1 MDHDQ
6 GALAPRHRQDVEHL
20 PIVEG
25 QEIVGHVDLERG
37 VAVADQRRQ
46 FLAHDLLRW
55 VRNDQVKRVVDDRLG
70 AGGLVVLLDDLAQ
83 RLAAMLGGE
92 RDHRGGAAEGRRH
105 RRAVEIVGAD
115 DPGRGS
121 LLDVAMAVD
130 AARQH
135 QPAARID
142 LLRPGGE
149 VLAEGR
155 DDPVLDADV
164 AIGDIGSSRHRA
176 VADHQIEVAHATYL
190 HSAPQRPFYPRPVK
204 RYCGVRRTSGRG
216 TAMTGASSH
225 RPTIAVTRHA
235 ISAGH
240 YLAAT
245 AGFDILQAGGNAID
259 AGCTAGIALGVLQSD
274 LVDVAGVAP
283 IMIYLADKEEVVATA
298 IRLARDGFPM
308 YPLMAESLKRH
319 EADHRAWPSTAAIF
333 LPNGRL
339 PETGEVFRQTDL
351 AASLQYMADEE
362 RSAASRGREAGL
374 EAARDAF
381 YRGDIARK
389 IVGFMKQ
396 EGGLL
401 SAEDLA
407 EYRSPVGLPERRRFG
422 DLEVFTCGA
431 WCQGPVLLQTLAL
444 LEGTDLA
451 ALGQNSPD
459 YIHHLTEALKLAF
472 ADREAYY
479 GDPAIVE
486 VPLATLI
493 SAEYA
498 AERRKLIRP
507 DKAWPEMPPPG
518 DLGRAGARFRA
529 SIGEPN
535 PEPDTSYVC
544 VADRH
549 GNLFS
554 ATPSDG
560 SYGSPVVPGTGLI
573 PSNRGSQ
580 SRPDPHHPAGVAPG
594 KRPRLTPNPALAI
607 KGRDQFLPFGTPGGD
622 VQSQAMLQVL
632 LNVFVFGND
641 VQSAIE
647 MPRFATYSFPSSFA
661 PFDYYPGRL
670 AVEARIPEPVIAE
683 LARRGHEIQ
692 R

>member
-1 MDHDQ
+1 MT
-6 GALAPRHRQDVEHL
+6 A
-20 PIVEG
+20 
-25 QEIVGHVDLERG
+25 
-37 VAVADQRRQ
+37 
-46 FLAHDLLRW
+46 
-55 VRNDQVKRVVDDRLG
+55 
-70 AGGLVVLLDDLAQ
+70 
-83 RLAAMLGGE
+83 
-92 RDHRGGAAEGRRH
+92 
-105 RRAVEIVGAD
+105 
-115 DPGRGS
+115 
-121 LLDVAMAVD
+121 
-130 AARQH
+130 
-135 QPAARID
+135 PAA
-142 LLRPGGE
+142 
-149 VLAEGR
+149 
-155 DDPVLDADV
+155 
-164 AIGDIGSSRHRA
+164 
-176 VADHQIEVAHATYL
+176 
-190 HSAPQRPFYPRPVK
+190 
-204 RYCGVRRTSGRG
+204 
-216 TAMTGASSH
+216 H

-235 ISAGH
+235 IAAGH

-245 AGFDILQAGGNAID
+245 AGFAILEAGGNAID
-259 AGCTAGIALGVLQSD
+259 AGCAAGIALGVLQSD

-283 IMIYLADKEEVVATA
+283 IMIYLAESREVVTIEGLGAWPKALDPELFMREHGGKIPKGVLRTVVPAAPDAWITALRRYGTMSFGEVAAAAT
-298 IRLARDGFPM
+298 RLAGEGFPM

-319 EADHRAWPSTAAIF
+319 EADHRAWPSSAAIF
-333 LPNGRL
+333 LPNGRV

-351 AASLQYMADEE
+351 AGSLQYMADEE
-362 RSAASRGREAGL
+362 RAAAARGREAGL

-381 YRGDIARK
+381 YRGDIAKK
-389 IVGFMKQ
+389 IIAFMKQ

-407 EYRSPVGLPERRRFG
+407 EYRSPITRPERRRFG

-444 LEGTDLA
+444 LEGTNLA
-451 ALGQNSPD
+451 GLGHNSAD
-459 YIHHLTEALKLAF
+459 YVHHLTEALKLAF

-479 GDPAIVE
+479 GDPAVVE

-493 SAEYA
+493 SEEYA

-507 DKAWPEMPPPG
+507 DRAWPEMPPAGEIGRSTGRFAPAAG
-518 DLGRAGARFRA
+518 D
-529 SIGEPN
+529 PN

-580 SRPDPHHPAGVAPG
+580 SRPDPRHPAGVAPG

-607 KGRDQFLPFGTPGGD
+607 KGGDRFLPFGTPGGD
-622 VQSQAMLQVL
+622 VQTQAMLQVL
-632 LNVFVFGND
+632 LNFFVFGQD
-641 VQSAIE
+641 VQTAIE
-647 MPRFATYSFPSSFA
+647 SPRFASYSYPSSFA

-670 AVEARIPEPVIAE
+670 AVEGRIPEPVIAE

-692 R
+692 RWPDWIWTAGAVCAIHVDKKRGVIEAGADPRRAAYALGF

>member
-1 MDHDQ
+1 
-6 GALAPRHRQDVEHL
+6 
-20 PIVEG
+20 
-25 QEIVGHVDLERG
+25 
-37 VAVADQRRQ
+37 
-46 FLAHDLLRW
+46 
-55 VRNDQVKRVVDDRLG
+55 
-70 AGGLVVLLDDLAQ
+70 
-83 RLAAMLGGE
+83 
-92 RDHRGGAAEGRRH
+92 
-105 RRAVEIVGAD
+105 
-115 DPGRGS
+115 
-121 LLDVAMAVD
+121 
-130 AARQH
+130 
-135 QPAARID
+135 
-142 LLRPGGE
+142 
-149 VLAEGR
+149 
-155 DDPVLDADV
+155 
-164 AIGDIGSSRHRA
+164 
-176 VADHQIEVAHATYL
+176 
-190 HSAPQRPFYPRPVK
+190 
-204 RYCGVRRTSGRG
+204 
-216 TAMTGASSH
+216 MTASSPH
-225 RPTIAVTRHA
+225 RPTIAVTQHA

-259 AGCTAGIALGVLQSD
+259 AGCAAGIALGVLQSD

-283 IMIYLADKEEVVATA
+283 IMIYLADQQEVVTIAGLGPWPKALDPELFRREHRGRIPKGVLRTVVPAAPDAWITALRRYGTMSFGEVAAAA

-333 LPNGRL
+333 LPNGRV
-339 PETGEVFRQTDL
+339 PEPGEVFKQTDL
-351 AASLQYMADEE
+351 GASLQYMADEE
-362 RSAASRGREAGL
+362 RAAASRGREAGL
-374 EAARDAF
+374 AAARDAF

-389 IVGFMKQ
+389 ILSFMKQ

-407 EYRSPVGLPERRRFG
+407 EYSSPVGTPERRRFG

-451 ALGQNSPD
+451 SLGHNTAD
-459 YIHHLTEALKLAF
+459 YIHHTTEALKLAF
-472 ADREAYY
+472 ADREAYF
-479 GDPAIVE
+479 GDPAVVE

-493 SAEYA
+493 SSEYA
-498 AERRKLIRP
+498 AERRKLISP
-507 DKAWPEMPPPG
+507 DRASPEMPPPG
-518 DLGRAGARFRA
+518 DLGREGARFRA
-529 SIGEPN
+529 SLGDPN

-580 SRPDPHHPAGVAPG
+580 SRPDPRHPAGVAPG

-622 VQSQAMLQVL
+622 VQTQAMLQVL
-632 LNVFVFGND
+632 LNLFVFGHD
-641 VQSAIE
+641 VQLAIE
-647 MPRFATYSFPSSFA
+647 APRFATYSFPSSFA

-670 AVEARIPEPVIAE
+670 AVEARIPEPVITE

-692 R
+692 RWPDWIWSAGAVCAILADRRRGVLEAGADPRRAAYAIGW

>member
-1 MDHDQ
+1 
-6 GALAPRHRQDVEHL
+6 
-20 PIVEG
+20 
-25 QEIVGHVDLERG
+25 
-37 VAVADQRRQ
+37 
-46 FLAHDLLRW
+46 
-55 VRNDQVKRVVDDRLG
+55 
-70 AGGLVVLLDDLAQ
+70 
-83 RLAAMLGGE
+83 
-92 RDHRGGAAEGRRH
+92 
-105 RRAVEIVGAD
+105 
-115 DPGRGS
+115 
-121 LLDVAMAVD
+121 
-130 AARQH
+130 
-135 QPAARID
+135 
-142 LLRPGGE
+142 
-149 VLAEGR
+149 
-155 DDPVLDADV
+155 
-164 AIGDIGSSRHRA
+164 
-176 VADHQIEVAHATYL
+176 
-190 HSAPQRPFYPRPVK
+190 
-204 RYCGVRRTSGRG
+204 
-216 TAMTGASSH
+216 MTGASSH

-259 AGCTAGIALGVLQSD
+259 AGCAAGIALGVLQSD

-283 IMIYLADKEEVVATA
+283 IMIYLAEKEEVVTIAGLGPWPKALDPELFQREHGGKIPKGVLRTVVPAAPDAWITALRRYGTMSFGEVAAAAT
-298 IRLARDGFPM
+298 RLARDGFPM

-362 RSAASRGREAGL
+362 RAAAHHGANERGREAGL

-389 IVGFMKQ
+389 IIAFMKQ

-407 EYRSPVGLPERRRFG
+407 EYRSPVGRPERRRFG

-451 ALGQNSPD
+451 GLGQNSPD
-459 YIHHLTEALKLAF
+459 YIHHMTEALKLAF

-479 GDPAIVE
+479 GDPAMVE

-498 AERRKLIRP
+498 GERRRLIRP
-507 DKAWPEMPPPG
+507 DRAWPEMPPPG

-580 SRPDPHHPAGVAPG
+580 SRPDPRHPAGVAPG

-622 VQSQAMLQVL
+622 VQTQAMLQVL
-632 LNVFVFGND
+632 LNVFVFGQD
-641 VQSAIE
+641 PQAAIE
-647 MPRFATYSFPSSFA
+647 SPRFATYSFPSSFA

-670 AVEARIPEPVIAE
+670 AVEGRIPEPVTAE
-683 LARRGHEIQ
+683 LERRGHQIQ
-692 R
+692 RWPDWIWTAGAVCAILADRRRGVMEAGADPRRAAYAIGW